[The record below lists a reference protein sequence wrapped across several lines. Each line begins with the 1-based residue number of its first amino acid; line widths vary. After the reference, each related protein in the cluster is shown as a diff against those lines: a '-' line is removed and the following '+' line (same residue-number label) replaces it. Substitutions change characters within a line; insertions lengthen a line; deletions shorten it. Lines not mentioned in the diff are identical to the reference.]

1 MARLRTLKPRLQEF
15 KGKEPRPLPSTR
27 ERRMTGRKLQER
39 RLRGWSQNPCCAHCG
54 KLCAFPE
61 GFELD
66 HKLPLHAGGADTDE
80 NCQVLCSGPDGCH
93 AKKTATD
100 LGYRQK
106 RTIGIDGWPVG

>member
-1 MARLRTLKPRLQEF
+1 MARLQTIKPRLQEA
-15 KGKEPRPLPSTR
+15 PSRQLQAVPSTR

-39 RLRGWSQNPCCAHCG
+39 RLRVWSNNPCCAHCG

-66 HKLPLHAGGADTDE
+66 HKLSLHAGGADTDE

-93 AKKTATD
+93 AKKTAAD
-100 LGYRQK
+100 LGYARR
-106 RTIGIDGWPVG
+106 RTVGVNGWPGE